1 MKGAYSALYTANVV
15 FQSIITLLMHIGAGL
30 LLSWLLVS
38 KLGLPSWIYAV
49 IIVISVLSGFLS
61 MIRFILSTMRALD
74 NLEKQK
80 QEKEK
85 RRKYEKTK

>member
-15 FQSIITLLMHIGAGL
+15 FQSIFTLLMHIGAGL

-38 KLGLPSWIYAV
+38 KLELPSWLYAV
-49 IIVISVLSGFLS
+49 VIVISVLSGFLS
-61 MIRFILSTMRALD
+61 MVRFILSTMRALD

-80 QEKEK
+80 QEKW
-85 RRKYEKTK
+85 RKNEKTK